1 MFGKK
6 NALIVVFADHLEIF
20 LPSSLVFNFSSSFV
34 FNMELLD
41 RINFE
46 KSLKIFLEQNK
57 IYRKNFFLILD
68 ESFLFWKKEEKK
80 EEVEDKNE
88 VSFFEMVP
96 LPSEQKEEIS
106 FSLDKEKIFI
116 SYNKSILE
124 SIVRVFLSKKNQ
136 IKGIYPFFAVNGDF
150 SNQKITPFSFDE
162 KKIRKN
168 FLIDLPIQVEK
179 KDGKKILIAFLLSL
193 IIFLTFGIFLLK
205 NKFIFKKEKKSFNLP
220 VEKPT
225 PILSPTPTI
234 FYLSPE
240 NIDIEIQNGSLRPG
254 EAKKLKEKLE
264 EKGYKILKIGNAQE
278 KTEITKIFIKK
289 NIPQEFI
296 ASLSAILKESY
307 SLATQESNLDYFN
320 SSDSADILIVI
331 GEK

>member
-1 MFGKK
+1 
-6 NALIVVFADHLEIF
+6 
-20 LPSSLVFNFSSSFV
+20 
-34 FNMELLD
+34 
-41 RINFE
+41 
-46 KSLKIFLEQNK
+46 
-57 IYRKNFFLILD
+57 
-68 ESFLFWKKEEKK
+68 
-80 EEVEDKNE
+80 
-88 VSFFEMVP
+88 
-96 LPSEQKEEIS
+96 
-106 FSLDKEKIFI
+106 
-116 SYNKSILE
+116 
-124 SIVRVFLSKKNQ
+124 
-136 IKGIYPFFAVNGDF
+136 
-150 SNQKITPFSFDE
+150 
-162 KKIRKN
+162 
-168 FLIDLPIQVEK
+168 
-179 KDGKKILIAFLLSL
+179 L
-193 IIFLTFGIFLLK
+193 IIFLTFGFFLLK

-240 NIDIEIQNGSLRPG
+240 NIDIEIQNGSLRLG

-264 EKGYKILKIGNAQE
+264 EKGYKVLKIGNAQE

-307 SLATQESNLDYFN
+307 SLATPESNLDYFN

>member
-57 IYRKNFFLILD
+57 IYRKKFFLILD

-80 EEVEDKNE
+80 EEVEEKNE
-88 VSFFEMVP
+88 ASFFEMVP
-96 LPSEQKEEIS
+96 LPSEQKQEIS
-106 FSLDKEKIFI
+106 FSLDKEKI
-116 SYNKSILE
+116 KSILE
-124 SIVRVFLSKKNQ
+124 SIVRVFLSKGNQ
-136 IKGIYPFFAVNGDF
+136 IKGIYPFFAVNIDF

-179 KDGKKILIAFLLSL
+179 KDGKKILIAFLFSL
-193 IIFLTFGIFLLK
+193 IIFLTFGFFLLK
-205 NKFIFKKEKKSFNLP
+205 NKFIFKKEKKSFKLP

-264 EKGYKILKIGNAQE
+264 EKGYKVLKIGNAQE
-278 KTEITKIFIKK
+278 KTEITKIFIKN

-307 SLATQESNLDYFN
+307 SLATPESNLYYFN
-320 SSDSADILIVI
+320 SSNSADILIVI
-331 GEK
+331 GQK